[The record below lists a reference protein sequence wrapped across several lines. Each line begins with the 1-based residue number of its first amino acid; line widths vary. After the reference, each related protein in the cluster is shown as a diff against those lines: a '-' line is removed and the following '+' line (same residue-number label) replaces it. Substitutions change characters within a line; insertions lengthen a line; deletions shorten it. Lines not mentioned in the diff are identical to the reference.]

1 MSAVLVNLAMLL
13 GFFLCIFSL
22 CVGVIRE
29 VPFWTVMFRSAIVL
43 SIGTVIVMAFFRY
56 FNTVLYK
63 FLGEKL
69 KEHRKQMEEEEL
81 AEEVIEE

>member
-1 MSAVLVNLAMLL
+1 MSSVLINLAMVL

-22 CVGVIRE
+22 GVGLIRN
-29 VPFWTVMFRSAIVL
+29 VSFWTVMFRSAIVL
-43 SIGTVIVMAFFRY
+43 SVGTVIVMTFFRY
-56 FNTVLYK
+56 FNLVLYR

-81 AEEVIEE
+81 GEEVIEE